1 MKKSSGILS
10 LFLAATVICSVL
22 FPSAVYAATE
32 NQLRSKVVSVAQAE
46 IGYKDSS
53 THSKYGNWYG
63 YQGGWCT
70 TFVLWCFNKAG
81 NAYDTKLYGN
91 IIPSGGN
98 CNSMIS
104 WFSNKGRY
112 HKASS
117 GYTPKSGDLIFFDW
131 SGNGSSQHVGIV
143 DYTSGSTVYTIEGN
157 CSGEVKARSYT
168 KSGSKPYNNISSI
181 MGYGEPDFASVSSGK
196 GSVKTTAKKTTAR
209 KTTTK
214 KTTTKKA
221 TTKKTTAVST
231 AAKKTTEK
239 KTTKKE
245 ASTSAKASTTAKTT
259 AKTEVTKL
267 SINASTYE
275 LQVGDTVKL
284 NYSVEP
290 QNAPAVV
297 GYFCDEEGIIE
308 IGSAGEIK
316 AIGEGT
322 ATVVVCANDTLYRQ
336 CDFTVTQA
344 VADVTKVHEASITR
358 KVVGKAEQ
366 TVVTTEKTAKTVLS
380 RVGVNLDAL
389 AENRQIYIVPLAIA
403 GATVIISLFAVTV
416 RKIKEK
422 IRRKKED

>member
-196 GSVKTTAKKTTAR
+196 VSVKTTAK

-221 TTKKTTAVST
+221 ITKKTTAVST
-231 AAKKTTEK
+231 TAKKTTEK

-245 ASTSAKASTTAKTT
+245 ATTSAKASTTAKTT
-259 AKTEVTKL
+259 AKNEVTKL

-344 VADVTKVHEASITR
+344 VADVTKVHEASSTR

>member
-196 GSVKTTAKKTTAR
+196 GSVKTTAR

-231 AAKKTTEK
+231 TAKKTTEK
-239 KTTKKE
+239 KTTRKE
-245 ASTSAKASTTAKTT
+245 ASTPAKASTTAKTT
-259 AKTEVTKL
+259 AKTEVTNL

-344 VADVTKVHEASITR
+344 VADVTKVHEASSTR

-366 TVVTTEKTAKTVLS
+366 AVVTTEKTAKTVLS

-403 GATVIISLFAVTV
+403 GATVIISLFTVTV